1 MSGTINFAIPKG
13 SLEKATFE
21 ILERAWY
28 NIYGK
33 ESICCNECRYNSQRP
48 YKYN

>member
-21 ILERAWY
+21 ILERAY
-28 NIYGK
+28 NDKKKFTEKFIDL
-33 ESICCNECRYNSQRP
+33 
-48 YKYN
+48 